1 MDRISPFRSSVFD
14 FINFLSSF
22 NIFLLSFLPEFN
34 FYSISVLLLCCFRYF
49 LLSVVL
55 LLCFLVSFLPSL
67 IASDIHFLNFPFLIF
82 NLLFY
87 FYSLHGFFPSF
98 FDVFFVSC
106 FLRLLLSCFY
116 LSFFN
121 SFSLS
126 FLSFLVAHESYPIYS
141 IYFFFQLFF
150 FSFLISLCLKSLLA
164 PQIRCS

>member
-1 MDRISPFRSSVFD
+1 MLVDRISPFRSSVFD

-55 LLCFLVSFLPSL
+55 LLCFLVSFVPSL

-126 FLSFLVAHESYPIYS
+126 FLSFRVAHESYPIYS
-141 IYFFFQLFF
+141 IYFFFQLFS
-150 FSFLISLCLKSLLA
+150 FSFLIS
-164 PQIRCS
+164 

>member
-22 NIFLLSFLPEFN
+22 NIFLLSLVPEFN

-55 LLCFLVSFLPSL
+55 LLCFLVSFVPSL

-87 FYSLHGFFPSF
+87 FYSLHVFFPSF
-98 FDVFFVSC
+98 FDVFLFLAFFVYY
-106 FLRLLLSCFY
+106 FLVSIFLS
-116 LSFFN
+116 LIL
-121 SFSLS
+121 SLS
-126 FLSFLVAHESYPIYS
+126 PF
-141 IYFFFQLFF
+141 
-150 FSFLISLCLKSLLA
+150 
-164 PQIRCS
+164 